1 MPLVIPS
8 ARAQPALPP
17 PNQANCELLGR
28 LMKLYRALCVR
39 HDELGQ
45 EIILNDILA
54 FLTRNHQHDMA
65 ESVIAT
71 CELSLPHRSNNQAA
85 RYFYYVGLTRALRLE
100 YVDANQCLQQA
111 LRKAPERA
119 FGFRVAA
126 TKLALVVQLLLG
138 EIPPRSDFLQK
149 DVRESLSPY
158 LQLASCVRFGQL
170 SRFMSILQQHKS
182 IFEHDRTYSLILRV
196 RQHVIKTG
204 LRRICHAYS
213 RISISDICTKLS
225 MENPGDAEYII
236 AKAIR
241 DGVIDAVI
249 DHEKGH
255 LISSDTVDV
264 YSTSEPLMAL
274 QRRIQFLN
282 VTHNDAKRSM
292 RYTAADPELEEERR
306 KLDREELDSVLRAAL
321 EEEELGGAD
330 FEDGLP

>member
-1 MPLVIPS
+1 
-8 ARAQPALPP
+8 
-17 PNQANCELLGR
+17 
-28 LMKLYRALCVR
+28 MKLYRALCVR
-39 HDELGQ
+39 HDEVGQ
-45 EIILNDILA
+45 EMVLNDILA
-54 FLTRNHQHDMA
+54 FLTHSHQHDMA
-65 ESVIAT
+65 ESAIAT
-71 CELSLPHRSNNQAA
+71 CEISLPHRSNNQAA
-85 RYFYYVGLTRALRLE
+85 RYFYYVGLTRALRLQ

-126 TKLALVVQLLLG
+126 TKLYIVVQLLLG

-149 DVRESLSPY
+149 DMREILSPY

-170 SRFMSILQQHKS
+170 GRFMSILQQHKEV
-182 IFEHDRTYSLILRV
+182 FEHDRTYSLILRV

-204 LRRICHAYS
+204 LRHICQAYS
-213 RISISDICTKLS
+213 RISISDVCFKLS
-225 MENPGDAEYII
+225 MEHPADAEYII

-249 DHEKGH
+249 DHEKRH

-274 QRRIQFLN
+274 KRRIQFLN
-282 VTHNDAKRSM
+282 LTHNEVKRSM
-292 RYTAADPELEEERR
+292 RYTAVDPDLEEERR
-306 KLDREELDSVLRAAL
+306 KVDREELDTALRASMEDEDAS
-321 EEEELGGAD
+321 GAD

>member
-1 MPLVIPS
+1 MPLVVPAAPEPS
-8 ARAQPALPP
+8 PRLQNRPDD
-17 PNQANCELLGR
+17 ELLAR
-28 LMKLYRALCVR
+28 LMRLYRALCVR

-45 EIILNDILA
+45 EIVLNDILA
-54 FLTRNHQHDMA
+54 LLMRSHQHDLA

-71 CELSLPHRSNNQAA
+71 CEISLPHRSNNQAA

-126 TKLALVVQLLLG
+126 TKLSLVIQLLLG
-138 EIPPRSDFLQK
+138 EIPPRSEFLQK
-149 DVRESLSPY
+149 DMKDSLSPY

-170 SRFMSILQQHKS
+170 GRFMSILQQHKS

-204 LRRICHAYS
+204 LRRICQAYS
-213 RISISDICTKLS
+213 RISIPDVCFKLS
-225 MENPGDAEYII
+225 MENPADAEYII

-249 DHEKGH
+249 DHEKRH
-255 LISSDTVDV
+255 LISSETVDV
-264 YSTSEPLMAL
+264 YSTSEPLLAL

-282 VTHNDAKRSM
+282 VTHDEAKRSM
-292 RYTAADPELEEERR
+292 RYYAVDPDAEEERR
-306 KLDREELDSVLRAAL
+306 KVDREEMDSLMRAA
-321 EEEELGGAD
+321 EDEDNSGGD
-330 FEDGLP
+330 FDDVI

>member
-1 MPLVIPS
+1 MPLVMPAAGVPS
-8 ARAQPALPP
+8 AQVPSHAHD
-17 PNQANCELLGR
+17 ELLGR
-28 LMKLYRALCVR
+28 LMRLYRALCVR
-39 HDELGQ
+39 HDEVGQ
-45 EIILNDILA
+45 EMVLNDILA
-54 FLTRNHQHDMA
+54 LLTRHHQHDMA

-71 CELSLPHRSNNQAA
+71 CEISMPHRSNNQAA

-149 DVRESLSPY
+149 DMRDSLSPY

-170 SRFMSILQQHKS
+170 GRFMSILQQHQS
-182 IFEHDRTYSLILRV
+182 VFEHDRTYSLILRV

-204 LRRICHAYS
+204 LRRICQAYS
-213 RISISDICTKLS
+213 RISIPDVCVKLS
-225 MENPGDAEYII
+225 MENPADAEYII

-249 DHEKGH
+249 DHEKRH

-264 YSTSEPLMAL
+264 YSTSEPLLAL

-282 VTHNDAKRSM
+282 VTHNEAKRSM
-292 RYTAADPELEEERR
+292 RYTAADPDLEEERR
-306 KLDREELDSVLRAAL
+306 KVDREEMDNALRAAM
-321 EEEELGGAD
+321 EDEDMNIAD